1 MSKLMEMKDV
11 KINTSRSGFDMST
24 KLVYSAKAGELLPVF
39 CQEMIPSNK
48 KRIKLN
54 WFSRTKP
61 VNTAAFTR
69 LREYYD
75 FYFVPYS
82 QLWKQWKMF
91 ALQMDINS
99 IYAADI
105 NNGQSVSDLHPYFTT
120 RQVAD
125 FIYNLKNKTSI
136 PQYAKNIFGYDRAT
150 LSCKLLEYLG
160 YGDFTKYLNSQWQLP
175 NPSPGESQPKDNF
188 VNVPLNPFPLLA
200 YQKIYQD
207 KYRDSQWEKSSPQ
220 TYNLDYITGQ
230 GDCQIPVGSI
240 DTGNINTMFDLQYAN
255 WNKDYYMGLQPNS
268 QFGEEAVVPLS
279 SSGKTFQEFDFYDK
293 YLVEDSSEPS
303 GVPLSDGSQVRN
315 FNSLRTPETPTIRT
329 DSYAIGVTLGG
340 NNTKFRLA
348 HSGSDM
354 SRLAQALQ
362 IAVNDLSILTL
373 RQYEM
378 LQRYREVQQSHDTD
392 YKEQIEALFGVSLS
406 WKDSNQVRWL
416 GGVARN
422 YDIGEVVNT
431 NITGDSPAEI
441 AGKGISV
448 GDGYVDIDAQGEYGI
463 LMCIYHCKPIL
474 DYSLGAPLK
483 LNTKYKFSD
492 YAQPAFDRIGM
503 QEIPL
508 LELFNSTSMIEKV
521 RRAVGVP
528 ADGSDDSVLIKA
540 ILGYGPRYLDYK
552 TAIDRVVG
560 VFRTTEKQWVTPVG
574 DDFWN
579 STFLFA
585 SKQGPDQ
592 LPVVS
597 SDVYLNYAVKK
608 VNPAILDPIF
618 AVAVDS
624 GNEELVGTDSSV
636 NTDQFLCNVYFEV
649 SDVKN
654 LDYDGMPY

>member
-1 MSKLMEMKDV
+1 MEMNAV
-11 KINTSRSGFDMST
+11 KIPTSRSGFDMST
-24 KLVYSAKAGELLPVF
+24 KLLFSSKAGELLPVF

-54 WFSRTKP
+54 WFSRSKP

-75 FYFVPYS
+75 FYFVPYA

-99 IYAADI
+99 IYASDI
-105 NNGQSVSDLHPYFTT
+105 NNGQSISDLHPYFTT
-120 RQVAD
+120 KQVAD
-125 FIYNLKNKTSI
+125 FVYNLKNNASHPSYVT
-136 PQYAKNIFGYDRAT
+136 NIFGYDRAT
-150 LSCKLLEYLG
+150 LACKLLEYLG
-160 YGDFTKYLNSQWQLP
+160 YGDYTKYIDSPWYTP
-175 NPSPGESQPKDNF
+175 SSNPEIDPKTSDDF

-207 KYRDSQWEKSSPQ
+207 KYRDSQWEKSSPN
-220 TYNLDYITGQ
+220 TYNLDYITGN

-240 DTGNINTMFDLQYAN
+240 DTGNMCTMFDLQYAN
-255 WNKDYYMGLQPNS
+255 WNKDYYMGLQPNT

-279 SSGKTFQEFDFYDK
+279 SVGTAFPQFEFYDK
-293 YLVEDSSEPS
+293 YLVEDNDPSE
-303 GVPLSDGSQVRN
+303 VPLSDGSQVRN
-315 FNSLRTPETPTIRT
+315 FNSLRTTGTPTIRS
-329 DSYAIGVTLGG
+329 DSYAIGVTNNGT
-340 NNTKFRLA
+340 NTKFRLA
-348 HSGSDM
+348 HSGTDM

-362 IAVNDLSILTL
+362 IALNDLSILTL

-378 LQRYREVQQSHDTD
+378 LQRYKEVQQSHDTD

-431 NITGDSPAEI
+431 NITGDAPADI

-448 GDGYVDIDAQGEYGI
+448 GDGYVDFDCDGEYGI

-508 LELFNSTSMIEKV
+508 LELFNSPSMIETV
-521 RRAVGVP
+521 RKAVGVP
-528 ADGSDDSVLIKA
+528 LDGSDDSDLMKC

-552 TAIDRVVG
+552 TSIDRVVG
-560 VFRTTEKQWVTPVG
+560 VFRTTEKSWVTPVG
-574 DDFWN
+574 DDFWK
-579 STFLFA
+579 STFLF
-585 SKQGPDQ
+585 SPRDGHSQ
-592 LPVVS
+592 LPTVS

-624 GNEELVGTDSSV
+624 GNEEMVGTDSSV